1 MRKSISILTAFIAL
15 FVSCKKEESKS
26 SSTETPLTTAQLV
39 QNKWSLVNV
48 LDINYVG
55 ATTTIDYIDTLVV
68 GGPDDYIDFRTNNL
82 AYLLAEGEY
91 DTIPYSIVSD
101 SKINLDGELLDIAKL
116 TKNEFVISFSE
127 RTEVPYYDNVI
138 NLKR

>member
-1 MRKSISILTAFIAL
+1 MRKSILIVTAFIAL

-26 SSTETPLTTAQLV
+26 STTETPLTTAQLV

-68 GGPDDYIDFRTNNL
+68 GGPNDYIDFKPNNL
-82 AYLLAEGEY
+82 AYLLAQGEY
-91 DTIPYSIVSD
+91 DTLTYSIVSD
-101 SKINLDGELLDIAKL
+101 SKIILDDELLDIAKL

-127 RTEVPYYDNVI
+127 RTKAPYYDNVI